1 LPHPKTPEGRI
12 RGADTDPQD
21 QGDDSKEEAMTAKT
35 KTLWTFAIT
44 SVAVFMATLDNLVV
58 TTALPVIRKD
68 LHATVES
75 LEWTVNAYTLTFA
88 VLLLT
93 GAALGDRFGRRRM
106 LAIGLGIFTVS
117 SAAAALAPS
126 AGVLIAARAAQGVG
140 GAIVTPLT
148 LTILSA
154 GVPANRRGA
163 FIGAWSGIAGLAVA
177 FGPLVGGA
185 VVSGISWHWIFWLNV
200 PIGVV
205 LIPLALARLDE
216 TYGPANKLDLPGL
229 ALASGGLFGIVW
241 GLVRGNSQ
249 GWSSPEIVIS
259 LTAGAIVLALF
270 VLWELRATAPML
282 PMRFFE
288 NRVFTLANVASLLMF
303 FGMFGSIFLLSQFFQ
318 AIQGY
323 SPLASGVRILPWTIM
338 PMFVAPIAGA
348 LSDRVGGHR
357 LMGIGLTLQAAGL
370 AAIAALSTPTTP
382 YWHLVAPFMVSGIG
396 MAMFWAPVANVV
408 LAAVKPEE
416 EGQASG
422 AQNAIREL
430 GGVFGVAVLA
440 SIFSSYGGYR
450 TPETFVNGMNAA
462 VWVGAAIVLAG
473 ALAAFAIGKT
483 RRRSEASIPVEAE
496 ALAEAA

>member
-1 LPHPKTPEGRI
+1 
-12 RGADTDPQD
+12 
-21 QGDDSKEEAMTAKT
+21 MTAKT
-35 KTLWTFAIT
+35 RTIWTFAIT
-44 SVAVFMATLDNLVV
+44 SAAVFMATLDNLVV
-58 TTALPVIRKD
+58 TTALPVIRED

-106 LAIGLGIFTVS
+106 LAVGLAIFTVS

-140 GAIVTPLT
+140 GAIITPLT

-200 PIGVV
+200 PIGIV
-205 LIPLALARLDE
+205 LIPLVLRRLDE
-216 TYGPANKLDLPGL
+216 TYGPAAKLDLTGL
-229 ALASGGLFGIVW
+229 ALASTGLTGIVW
-241 GLVRGNSQ
+241 GLVRGHGQ
-249 GWSSPEIVIS
+249 GWTSPEIVTS
-259 LTAGAIVLALF
+259 LVAGALVFALF
-270 VLWELRATAPML
+270 VLWELRTAEPML
-282 PMRFFE
+282 PMRFFQ

-318 AIQGY
+318 TVQGY
-323 SPLASGVRILPWTIM
+323 SPLGSGLRILPWTIM

-348 LSDRVGGHR
+348 LSDRIGGAR
-357 LMGIGLTLQAAGL
+357 LMGVGLTLQAGGLGSL
-370 AAIAALSTPTTP
+370 AAISTPTTP
-382 YWHLVAPFMVSGIG
+382 YWHLVVPFMVSGIG

-408 LAAVKPEE
+408 LAAVRPEE
-416 EGQASG
+416 EGKASG

-440 SIFSSYGGYR
+440 SVWSHYGSYSTGQS
-450 TPETFVNGMNAA
+450 FVDGMVPALWIGAA
-462 VWVGAAIVLAG
+462 VVFLGAV
-473 ALAAFAIGKT
+473 AAFM
-483 RRRSEASIPVEAE
+483 IPSRKRTAE
-496 ALAEAA
+496 ATVNEPVAFAEAA

>member
-1 LPHPKTPEGRI
+1 
-12 RGADTDPQD
+12 
-21 QGDDSKEEAMTAKT
+21 MTAKT
-35 KTLWTFAIT
+35 RTIWTFAIT
-44 SVAVFMATLDNLVV
+44 SAAVFMATLDNLVV
-58 TTALPVIRKD
+58 TTALPVIRED

-106 LAIGLGIFTVS
+106 LAVGLAIFTVS

-140 GAIVTPLT
+140 GAIITPLT

-200 PIGVV
+200 PIGIV
-205 LIPLALARLDE
+205 LIPLALRRLGE
-216 TYGPANKLDLPGL
+216 TYGPPAKLDLSGV
-229 ALASGGLFGIVW
+229 ALASVGLTGIVW
-241 GLVRGNSQ
+241 GLVRGHGL
-249 GWSSPEIVIS
+249 GWTSPEIVIS
-259 LTAGAIVLALF
+259 LVAGALVFALF
-270 VLWELRATAPML
+270 VLWELRTAEPML
-282 PMRFFE
+282 PMRFFK

-318 AIQGY
+318 TVQGY
-323 SPLASGVRILPWTIM
+323 SPFGSGLRILPWTIM

-348 LSDRVGGHR
+348 LSDRIGGAR
-357 LMGIGLTLQAAGL
+357 LMGIGLTLQAGGLASL
-370 AAIAALSTPTTP
+370 AAISTPTTP
-382 YWHLVAPFMVSGIG
+382 YWHLVVPFMVSGIG

-408 LAAVKPEE
+408 LAAVRPEE
-416 EGQASG
+416 EGKASG

-440 SIFSSYGGYR
+440 SVWSHYGSYSNGQS
-450 TPETFVNGMNAA
+450 FVDGMVPALWIGAA
-462 VWVGAAIVLAG
+462 VVFLGAV
-473 ALAAFAIGKT
+473 AAFL
-483 RRRSEASIPVEAE
+483 IPSRHRVAE
-496 ALAEAA
+496 ATVDEPVAFAEAA

>member
-1 LPHPKTPEGRI
+1 VTTHKRTI
-12 RGADTDPQD
+12 
-21 QGDDSKEEAMTAKT
+21 
-35 KTLWTFAIT
+35 WTFAIT

-106 LAIGLGIFTVS
+106 LVVGLGIFTVA
-117 SAAAALAPS
+117 SAAAALAPT
-126 AGVLIAARAAQGVG
+126 AEALIAARAVQGVG

-177 FGPLVGGA
+177 FGPVVGGA

-200 PIGVV
+200 PIGLA
-205 LIPLALARLDE
+205 LIPLALGRLDE
-216 TYGPANKLDLPGL
+216 THGPASSLDLPGL
-229 ALASGGLFGIVW
+229 VLASGGLFGIVW

-249 GWSSPEIVIS
+249 GWASTEIVS
-259 LTAGAIVLALF
+259 ALTIGAVVFTLF
-270 VLWELRATAPML
+270 VLWELRAKEPML
-282 PMRFFE
+282 PMRFFR
-288 NRVFTLANVASLLMF
+288 NRVFALANVASLLMF

-318 AIQGY
+318 TVQGY
-323 SPLASGVRILPWTIM
+323 SPLSSGLRILPWTVM
-338 PMFVAPIAGA
+338 PIFVAPIAGA
-348 LSDRVGGHR
+348 LSDRIGGAR
-357 LMGIGLTLQAAGL
+357 LMGIGLVLQATGL
-370 AAIAALSTPTTP
+370 GSLAALSTPTTP
-382 YWHLVAPFMVSGIG
+382 YAQLVAPFVVSGVG

-408 LAAVKPEE
+408 LTAVRKQE

-440 SIFSSYGGYR
+440 SVWSHYGSYASG
-450 TPETFVNGMNAA
+450 TAFVDGMVPA
-462 VWVGAAIVLAG
+462 VWVGAAIVLLG
-473 ALAAFAIGKT
+473 ALAAFAIP
-483 RRRSEASIPVEAE
+483 RRRREAE
-496 ALAEAA
+496 VAELVPEYEAAA

>member
-1 LPHPKTPEGRI
+1 M
-12 RGADTDPQD
+12 
-21 QGDDSKEEAMTAKT
+21 SAKT
-35 KTLWTFAIT
+35 RTIWTFAIT

-68 LHATVES
+68 LHATIES

-106 LAIGLGIFTVS
+106 FVVGLVIFTAA

-126 AGVLIAARAAQGVG
+126 AGALIAARALQGVG
-140 GAIVTPLT
+140 GAIITPLT

-200 PIGVV
+200 PIGLA
-205 LIPLALARLDE
+205 LIPLSRMRLQE
-216 TYGPANKLDLPGL
+216 TYGPTSRLDLPGL
-229 ALASGGLFGIVW
+229 VLASGGLFGIVW
-241 GLVRGNSQ
+241 GLVRGNGQ
-249 GWSSPEIVIS
+249 GWASAEIVTA
-259 LTAGAIVLALF
+259 LVAGAIVLAAF
-270 VLWELRATAPML
+270 VLWELRAQAPML
-282 PMRFFE
+282 PMRFFR
-288 NRVFTLANVASLLMF
+288 NRTFALANAASLLMF

-318 AIQGY
+318 TVQGY
-323 SPLASGVRILPWTIM
+323 SPFGSGLRILPWTIM

-348 LSDRVGGHR
+348 MSDRIGGHR

-370 AAIAALSTPTTP
+370 GSIAALSTATVP
-382 YWHLVAPFMVSGIG
+382 YWQLIVPFMVSGIG

-408 LAAVKPEE
+408 LSAVKPEE

-440 SIFSSYGGYR
+440 SVWSQYGSYRSG
-450 TPETFVNGMNAA
+450 PAFVDGMLPALWIGAA
-462 VWVGAAIVLAG
+462 VVLAG
-473 ALAAFAIGKT
+473 ALAAFAIGK
-483 RRRSEASIPVEAE
+483 RRSRGAE
-496 ALAEAA
+496 AVVSEPMLEAA

>member
-1 LPHPKTPEGRI
+1 
-12 RGADTDPQD
+12 
-21 QGDDSKEEAMTAKT
+21 MTAKT
-35 KTLWTFAIT
+35 RTIWTFAIT
-44 SVAVFMATLDNLVV
+44 SAAVFMATLDNLVV
-58 TTALPVIRKD
+58 TTALPVIRED

-106 LAIGLGIFTVS
+106 LAVGLAIFTVS

-140 GAIVTPLT
+140 GAIITPLT

-200 PIGVV
+200 PIGIV
-205 LIPLALARLDE
+205 LIPLALRRLDE
-216 TYGPANKLDLPGL
+216 TYGPAAKLDLPGVT
-229 ALASGGLFGIVW
+229 LASVGLTGIVW
-241 GLVRGNSQ
+241 GLVRGHGQ
-249 GWSSPEIVIS
+249 GWTSPEIVIS
-259 LTAGAIVLALF
+259 LVAGALVFALF
-270 VLWELRATAPML
+270 VLWELRTPEPML

-318 AIQGY
+318 TVQGY
-323 SPLASGVRILPWTIM
+323 SPFGSGLRILPWTIM

-348 LSDRVGGHR
+348 LSDRIGGAR
-357 LMGIGLTLQAAGL
+357 LMGIGLTLQAGGLASL
-370 AAIAALSTPTTP
+370 AAISTPTTP
-382 YWHLVAPFMVSGIG
+382 YWHLVVPFMVSGIG

-408 LAAVKPEE
+408 LAAVRPEE
-416 EGQASG
+416 EGKASG

-440 SIFSSYGGYR
+440 SVWSHYGSYSNGQS
-450 TPETFVNGMNAA
+450 FVDGMVPALWIGAA
-462 VWVGAAIVLAG
+462 VVFLGAV
-473 ALAAFAIGKT
+473 AAFL
-483 RRRSEASIPVEAE
+483 IPSRKRAAE
-496 ALAEAA
+496 ATVDEPVAFAEAA

>member
-1 LPHPKTPEGRI
+1 
-12 RGADTDPQD
+12 
-21 QGDDSKEEAMTAKT
+21 MTAKT
-35 KTLWTFAIT
+35 RTMWTFAIT
-44 SVAVFMATLDNLVV
+44 SAAVFMATLDNLVV

-68 LHATVES
+68 LHASIES

-106 LAIGLGIFTVS
+106 LAVGLFIFTAS

-126 AGVLIAARAAQGVG
+126 AGALIAARAAQGVG

-200 PIGVV
+200 PIGIA
-205 LIPLALARLDE
+205 LIPLALTRLDE
-216 TYGPANKLDLPGL
+216 SYGPSSKLDLPGL
-229 ALASGGLFGIVW
+229 ALASAGLFGIVW
-241 GLVRGNSQ
+241 GLVRGNGQ
-249 GWSSPEIVIS
+249 GWSSPEIV
-259 LTAGAIVLALF
+259 GALAVGAVVLALF
-270 VLWELRATAPML
+270 VLWELRTDAPML
-282 PMRFFE
+282 PMRFFR

-318 AIQGY
+318 VVQGY
-323 SPLASGVRILPWTIM
+323 SPLGSGLRILPWTIM

-348 LSDRVGGHR
+348 LSDRIGGNR
-357 LMGIGLTLQAAGL
+357 LMGVGLTLQAAGL
-370 AAIAALSTPTTP
+370 GSIAAISSPSTP
-382 YWHLVAPFMVSGIG
+382 YWHLVVPFMVSGIG

-408 LAAVKPEE
+408 LSAVRPEE

-440 SIFSSYGGYR
+440 SVFTSYGGYR
-450 TPETFVNGMNAA
+450 TPDTFVSGMNAA
-462 VWVGAAIVLAG
+462 VWVGAAVVVVG
-473 ALAAFAIGKT
+473 AVAAFAIP
-483 RRRSEASIPVEAE
+483 RRARSQEQEVPAPAY
-496 ALAEAA
+496 AEAA